1 MDARK
6 PSQGSGFALAIGA
19 YLIWGMLPAYM
30 FLLLAMPPMEFLG
43 WRVLF
48 TVPVCLLLVFLTGQ
62 RTVLA
67 MALRSRRLLAALL
80 MSACLIGANWVV
92 FILAVTHGHV
102 YAASLGYY
110 MIPLVNIVIGT
121 LWLRESLSLRQWCA
135 VALATGGVLILF
147 TGALKTLWISAALS
161 ATFSLYGLV
170 RKLAPVDS
178 ICGLTIETGLLA
190 LPSALYL
197 IYLKQSHGPIM
208 FGQDF
213 DLTMLVALSG
223 IVTAAPLIMF
233 TAAARMLPYSSIAFI
248 QFLSPSLIF
257 VQGLLLYREP
267 LHPAQISSF
276 TLIWVAIALF
286 CWDILARRQKADLA
300 D

>member
-1 MDARK
+1 M
-6 PSQGSGFALAIGA
+6 GA

-147 TGALKTLWISAALS
+147 TGALQTLWISAALS

-276 TLIWVAIALF
+276 TLIWIAIALF